1 MSRNM
6 DRLCATNTSISSSD
20 ARRMLKPSGNFIAA
34 MIFALRMVQ
43 KNYFPNLFLLL
54 PQSSPHLHNIR
65 TGKTSFQLARTVSAH
80 ADSFEQ
86 TYERAGD
93 PPKYS
98 ISRLVSFLR
107 APLYRRCA
115 LSKISGLPAGLVLES
130 FV

>member
-1 MSRNM
+1 M
-6 DRLCATNTSISSSD
+6 DRRCITNISISCSD
-20 ARRMLKPSGNFIAA
+20 VRRIVNPSANFIAD
-34 MIFALRMVQ
+34 MIFAPCSVQ
-43 KNYFPNLFLLL
+43 KNYFPKLSLTC
-54 PQSSPHLHNIR
+54 PQTIHYLHNIS
-65 TGKTSFQLARTVSAH
+65 TDKTSFQLARTVSAH

-107 APLYRRCA
+107 ASLYRRCA